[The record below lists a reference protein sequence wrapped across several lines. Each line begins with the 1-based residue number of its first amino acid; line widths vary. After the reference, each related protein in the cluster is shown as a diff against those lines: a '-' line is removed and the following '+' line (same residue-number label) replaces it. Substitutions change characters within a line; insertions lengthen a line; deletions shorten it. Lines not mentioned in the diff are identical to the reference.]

1 MRVTQVKKGWKDEA
15 GPSRFGD
22 WLFCQGW
29 EVRETLKGKEML
41 RMALAGTW
49 GKVLAPFTM
58 TGDPGAQAVF
68 VQGSYRS

>member
-1 MRVTQVKKGWKDEA
+1 
-15 GPSRFGD
+15 
-22 WLFCQGW
+22 
-29 EVRETLKGKEML
+29 ML

-49 GKVLAPFTM
+49 RKVLGPFTM

>member
-1 MRVTQVKKGWKDEA
+1 
-15 GPSRFGD
+15 
-22 WLFCQGW
+22 
-29 EVRETLKGKEML
+29 ML

-58 TGDPGAQAVF
+58 TADPGAQAVF